1 MQNDLELLNEAK
13 AVLQRNTI
21 TVTVDGK
28 PYERVIP
35 SRDYYVHQWLWDSA
49 GIAMGLVHLNE
60 EAAYNELVSLVA
72 GQWNNG
78 LIPHIIYNPGESR
91 YYPPADQWQTTK
103 FTRNG
108 IKTSGITDPPLLAI
122 AVEYVCD
129 HGSDEQKKRDFINK
143 VLPSLMAYH
152 DHLKRYRDPEDCG
165 LLTIVHPWESGT
177 DDSPRWDSILRR
189 IDPNMIPT
197 NIKADVDLNRKDIRY
212 QDSQER
218 PTHQDYYKYIYLI
231 ELFKSLAWDYTKII
245 QESPFAAKDILFNSI
260 WERANEALAA
270 LLHKYGNQEEANKY
284 SQWAEE
290 TRKALTNT
298 WDEAHNQYCDIDVTR
313 GNHQVIA
320 VPTNAIFMPLY
331 AGAVA
336 DHQLDILLHRLSQAN
351 EFSTKCPV
359 PSTAINCQ
367 YFEKERYWRG
377 PTWPITNF
385 FIIEGLKKYKTGH
398 KNVEQRANFLTTRTI
413 QMIRDNGFWEYFD
426 PTDDGTQDNE
436 KGMGFSSF
444 SWTAAILIQLL
455 NPTKMN
461 R

>member
-1 MQNDLELLNEAK
+1 
-13 AVLQRNTI
+13 
-21 TVTVDGK
+21 
-28 PYERVIP
+28 
-35 SRDYYVHQWLWDSA
+35 
-49 GIAMGLVHLNE
+49 
-60 EAAYNELVSLVA
+60 
-72 GQWNNG
+72 
-78 LIPHIIYNPGESR
+78 
-91 YYPPADQWQTTK
+91 
-103 FTRNG
+103 
-108 IKTSGITDPPLLAI
+108 
-122 AVEYVCD
+122 
-129 HGSDEQKKRDFINK
+129 
-143 VLPSLMAYH
+143 MAYH

-189 IDPNMIPT
+189 IDLNMIPA
-197 NIKADVDLNRKDIRY
+197 NIKANVDLNRKDIRY
-212 QDSQER
+212 QDSEER
-218 PTHQDYYKYIYLI
+218 PTHQDYYRYIYLI

-270 LLHKYGNQEEANKY
+270 LLYKYGDQKEANKY

-331 AGAVA
+331 AGAVS
-336 DHQLDILLHRLSQAN
+336 DQQLDILLHRLSQSD
-351 EFSTKCPV
+351 EFSTAYPV
-359 PSTAINCQ
+359 PSTAINCR

-377 PTWPITNF
+377 PTWPITNY
-385 FIIEGLKKYKTGH
+385 FIIEGLKRYKTKH
-398 KNVEQRANFLTTRTI
+398 QNVEQQGNFLTTTTI

-426 PTDDGTQDNE
+426 PTDDGTQDNAN
-436 KGMGFSSF
+436 GMGFSSF
-444 SWTAAILIQLL
+444 SWTAAILIQLIHM
-455 NPTKMN
+455 TKMN